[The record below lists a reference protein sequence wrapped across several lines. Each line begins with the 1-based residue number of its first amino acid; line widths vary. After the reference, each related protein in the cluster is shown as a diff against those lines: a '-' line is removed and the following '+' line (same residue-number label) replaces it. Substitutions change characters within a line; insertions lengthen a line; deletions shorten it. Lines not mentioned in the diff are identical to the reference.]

1 MYQTASGG
9 VKMARTI
16 SIGGQDFANLIEN
29 QYFYVDKTAFIKE
42 WWDGGDDV
50 TLITRPRRFG
60 KTITMSMLNYFFS
73 NRYAGRSD
81 LFEGLDIWKDE
92 KFRKL
97 QGTYP
102 VIFLT
107 FAGVK
112 GKNYEDA
119 VLGIKK
125 QIVNLFSEYSFLRDY
140 EGFDDNEKKAFSNIE
155 EKMSDVDA
163 EYSLNL
169 LSGLLEK
176 YYGKKVL
183 IFLDEYD
190 TPLQEAY
197 VQGYWDEMTAFIR
210 TMFNNTF
217 KTNPSMVRAIMTG
230 ITRVSKESIF
240 SDLNNL
246 EVVTTTSEKYATD
259 FGFTQEEVFASLDEL
274 GYSEEDKKG
283 VRLWYDGF
291 TFGSHTDI
299 YNPWSITNF
308 LDKGKFEIYWANT
321 SGNGLVASLL
331 QKSDKDTK
339 IKFESLLKGHSI
351 QVPVDEQ
358 IIFSQL
364 DHRRYAIWS
373 LLLAGGYLK
382 VLEHEDLRETKPGKK
397 PLYTLTLTNREVQ
410 KMFEDLITDWFEENE
425 YFGEFVKA
433 MLSGNVKDMNR
444 YMNKV
449 ALTVFSYFDA
459 GKSPESEP
467 ERFYH
472 GFVLGLLVE
481 NAADYT
487 IRSNR
492 ESGYGRYDVMMEPKD
507 PDRVAVIMEFK
518 VFDREDDEKEL
529 SDTAANALAQ
539 IEEKQYAAELIAQ
552 GIPEEKILKYGF
564 AFQGKKCLIQIG
576 K

>member
-1 MYQTASGG
+1 M
-9 VKMARTI
+9 
-16 SIGGQDFANLIEN
+16 
-29 QYFYVDKTAFIKE
+29 
-42 WWDGGDDV
+42 
-50 TLITRPRRFG
+50 
-60 KTITMSMLNYFFS
+60 
-73 NRYAGRSD
+73 
-81 LFEGLDIWKDE
+81 
-92 KFRKL
+92 
-97 QGTYP
+97 
-102 VIFLT
+102 
-107 FAGVK
+107 
-112 GKNYEDA
+112 
-119 VLGIKK
+119 GIKK
-125 QIVNLFSEYSFLRDY
+125 QIVNLFSEYSFLGDY
-140 EGFDDNEKKAFSNIE
+140 EGFDENEKKDFADV
-155 EKMSDVDA
+155 KKDMSDVDA

-299 YNPWSITNF
+299 YNPWSITHF

-373 LLLAGGYLK
+373 LLLASGYLK

-518 VFDREDDEKEL
+518 VFDQDDDEKEL

-552 GIPEEKILKYGF
+552 GIPEENILKYGF